1 MKTLTEQLAGYAA
14 YHRDRRNIATHLVGV
29 PVIVF
34 AVVVLLSRPTL
45 GTLGGAPVTP
55 ALLAAL
61 AAGLYYV
68 VLDIG
73 LGTLMSVVLAA
84 MLAAAAPLA
93 AGTVGVWLGWGV
105 GLFVAGWIVQFV
117 GHAWEGRKPA
127 FLDDVAGLLI
137 GPLFVAAELAFLLGL
152 RGALRAEIEARV
164 GPTRARRPGS
174 ATA

>member
-1 MKTLTEQLAGYAA
+1 VKTLTDQLAGYAA

-45 GTLGGAPVTP
+45 GTVGGAPVTP

-61 AAGLYYV
+61 AAGAWYV
-68 VLDIG
+68 LLDRA
-73 LGTLMSVVLAA
+73 LGTLMAIVLAA
-84 MLAAAAPLA
+84 MLAVAAPLA
-93 AGTVGVWLGWGV
+93 AGPAVTWLGWGL

-127 FLDDVAGLLI
+127 FMDDVMGLLV
-137 GPLFVAAELAFLLGL
+137 GPLFVAAELAFLFGL
-152 RGALRAEIEARV
+152 RGALRAAIEARV
-164 GPTRARRPGS
+164 GPTRSGRADG
-174 ATA
+174 AAA

>member
-29 PVIVF
+29 PMIVF

-55 ALLAAL
+55 ALIAAV

-68 VLDIG
+68 VLDLG
-73 LGTLMSVVLAA
+73 LGMLMSVVLAA
-84 MLAAAAPLA
+84 MLAASAPLA
-93 AGTVGVWLGWGV
+93 ADSTATWLGWGV
-105 GLFVAGWIVQFV
+105 GLFVAGWIIQFV

-127 FLDDVAGLLI
+127 FLDDVVGLLI
-137 GPLFVAAELAFLLGL
+137 GPLFVAAEVLFLLGL
-152 RGALRAEIEARV
+152 RRTLREAIEARV
-164 GPTRARRPGS
+164 GPSRSGRPGS
-174 ATA
+174 AAA